1 MKFVAVANQK
11 GGVGKTTTAVNLA
24 SCLAERGLRILVV
37 DMDPQASATSSLG
50 VAKEPGRSIYGPF
63 IGRGTARDCIR
74 PTPYENLALIPSE
87 QDLAGIENEFAH
99 MEDGAIRLRSVLGAL
114 RDICN
119 FNFII
124 IDCPPSIGAIMVN
137 ALAASDSI
145 LVPLQCE
152 YLSLEGL
159 TQILSVIDRI
169 RNGLNPA
176 LQIEGVL
183 MTMFDARTRLA
194 QNVVNDVRAH
204 LGDQV
209 FATVIPRTVRLG
221 EAPSFGQPINHYDKF
236 SAGTAA
242 YRALALEFL
251 SRNGT
256 NPPTVT

>member
-24 SCLAERGLRILVV
+24 ACLAEKGQRILVV
-37 DMDPQASATSSLG
+37 DMDPQASATSALG

-99 MEDGAIRLRSVLGAL
+99 IEDGPVRLRSLLGTL
-114 RDICN
+114 RDTCN

-159 TQILSVIDRI
+159 TQILSVIGRI
-169 RNGLNPA
+169 REGLNPN

-194 QNVVNDVRAH
+194 QSVVNDVRTH

-209 FATVIPRTVRLG
+209 YDTVIPRTVRLA
-221 EAPSFGQPINHYDKF
+221 EAPSYGKPINHYDKF
-236 SAGTAA
+236 GAGATA
-242 YRALALEFL
+242 YLAFAEEFL
-251 SRNGT
+251 ARNAMLAQAKA
-256 NPPTVT
+256 

>member
-24 SCLAERGLRILVV
+24 ACLAEAGQRILVV
-37 DMDPQASATSSLG
+37 DMDPQASATSALG
-50 VAKEPGRSIYGPF
+50 VDKEPGRSIYGPF
-63 IGRGTARDCIR
+63 VGRGSTRDCIR

-99 MEDGAIRLRSVLGAL
+99 IEDGPIRLRNLLGSL
-114 RDICN
+114 RDSCN
-119 FNFII
+119 FNFVF

-137 ALAASDSI
+137 SLAASDSI

-169 RNGLNPA
+169 RQGLNPS

-209 FATVIPRTVRLG
+209 YGTVIPRTVRLG

-236 SAGTAA
+236 SAGCTA
-242 YRALALEFL
+242 YRALAEEFL
-251 SRNGT
+251 ARNGALE
-256 NPPTVT
+256 PARA

>member
-24 SCLAERGLRILVV
+24 SCLAELGLRILVV
-37 DMDPQASATSSLG
+37 DMDPQASATSAIG

-99 MEDGAIRLRSVLGAL
+99 MDDGAVRLRSVLGNL
-114 RDICN
+114 RDTCN

-124 IDCPPSIGAIMVN
+124 IDCPPSIGALMVN
-137 ALAASDSI
+137 SLAAADSV

-159 TQILSVIDRI
+159 TQILSVIERI
-169 RNGLNPA
+169 KQGLNPA
-176 LQIEGVL
+176 LEIEGIL
-183 MTMFDARTRLA
+183 MTMYDARTRLA
-194 QNVVNDVRAH
+194 QNVVNDVRSH

-221 EAPSFGQPINHYDKF
+221 EAPSFGQPINHYDKL
-236 SAGTAA
+236 STGTTA
-242 YRALALEFL
+242 YRALALEFMT
-251 SRNGT
+251 RNGT
-256 NPPTVT
+256 PLPTST